1 MQNRVTLHEGAA
13 LHILPAHTHIG
24 AFQQDRTKCKQL
36 THTPV
41 HLTALTHFDALLQKL
56 LQLLVHGK
64 AIGYVT
70 K

>member
-1 MQNRVTLHEGAA
+1 MQNRVTLHEGAT
-13 LHILPAHTHIG
+13 LHILPAHAHIG
-24 AFQQDRTKCKQL
+24 AFQQDRTKRKQL

-64 AIGYVT
+64 AFGYVT